1 MEWFPSMPTT
11 YWATLPLWMFLII
24 HGGVISY
31 YDLKYERIKNKHI
44 LITLAAGCV
53 WYLFIAIFGD
63 RVGLQADARAI
74 ATNTLLAL
82 AIAFGMYYANLWS
95 PADAK
100 WYVALVFVIPL
111 TSYQRVSVDFVPG
124 IVLLVN
130 AYICAF
136 LFIFGEFLLRS
147 LRRMWDFLT
156 ELRQYDAVGRQDR
169 VYRMGVAVW
178 DYIPRFFVMAVG
190 VAFVMVLLRI
200 VMVKG
205 QQFLGPYLHLKPA
218 TIFLIIF
225 LLFNPLYRLMRIK
238 WVFIPVLFALVTWV
252 ISVLIQQ
259 DNPQKVAQL
268 LNIGYISISLI
279 MFRELY
285 SQWQKGIESRW
296 IEIDE
301 LEPRHVLS
309 DNTKAD
315 LVAKELFTVEEL
327 SGVGMDGLS
336 DEQIAKILRE
346 YRHETY
352 HGFIEVQKTIP
363 FGPFLYLGL
372 IATMLAR
379 GVFFTVQRLF
389 G

>member
-1 MEWFPSMPTT
+1 MDWFPHMPTT

-24 HGGVISY
+24 HGGIISY
-31 YDLKYERIKNKHI
+31 YDLKFERIKNKHI
-44 LITLAAGCV
+44 LITFGVGIV
-53 WYLFIAIFGD
+53 WYAFIAIFGNML
-63 RVGLQADARAI
+63 GLQADPAAI

-111 TSYQRVSVDFVPG
+111 TSYQKVAVDFVPG

-147 LRRMWDFLT
+147 LRRIWEFFK
-156 ELRQYDAVGRQDR
+156 ELKQYDAVGRQDR
-169 VYRMGVAVW
+169 VYRVGVAIW
-178 DYIPRFFVMAVG
+178 EYLPKFFVMAVG

-205 QQFLGPYLHLKPA
+205 QAFLGPYLHLKPA

-252 ISVLIQQ
+252 VSVLVQQ
-259 DNPQKVAQL
+259 DDPQKASEL
-268 LNIGYISISLI
+268 LNIGYVSISLI
-279 MFRELY
+279 LFRELY
-285 SQWQKGIESRW
+285 SQWQKGIESQW

-309 DNTKAD
+309 ENTKSD
-315 LVAKELFTVEEL
+315 LVAKELFSPEDL
-327 SGVGMDGLS
+327 AGAGIDGLS
-336 DEQIAKILRE
+336 DEQIALILRE

-372 IATMLAR
+372 IATMLAH
-379 GVFFTVQRLF
+379 GVFLTVQRLF